1 MVSPDFSQDERPE
14 WESLLAGL
22 EALHGV
28 LDDEH
33 LVDVEGDAQD
43 VAQEE
48 DADEAH
54 EHHRQVVLLP
64 TPSLIRKGER
74 EGAISLSL
82 SLFRRGQLSR
92 IPNLVQL

>member
-64 TPSLIRKGER
+64 PPGLNPSIER
-74 EGAISLSL
+74 ERYQLEIELTNIS
-82 SLFRRGQLSR
+82 
-92 IPNLVQL
+92 